1 MARKAEG
8 FCGLIPPKA
17 LFRFMRLYMAGLV
30 DYHEKYYAVFM
41 KRMGLLGDYQRR
53 TDFRPP
59 NLQGNISVIFLTL
72 VAGFIPSVVA
82 IMLEILTNNRKK
94 IWNSVDYLEESSEH

>member
-30 DYHEKYYAVFM
+30 DY
-41 KRMGLLGDYQRR
+41 RMGLLGDYQRR

-72 VAGFIPSVVA
+72 AAGFIPSVVA
-82 IMLEILTNNRKK
+82 IML
-94 IWNSVDYLEESSEH
+94 